1 MSFLR
6 SKHSGWGPDGRRTP
20 FMGGGGGGQPTQSTS
35 YNTNIPEYARPYVEN
50 MLESTQKQIY
60 NQDMT
65 GFRPYQAYSKDP
77 NDYFAGFSPM
87 QQQAQRATANL
98 QTPGQFGDATSLAGA
113 SGLGSLGLAGQAAGV
128 GQQFAQQAQ
137 NPAAMQGY
145 MSPYMQNVVDYQK
158 TQALRDY
165 QIGAPM
171 RARQAVGAGAFG
183 GNRQA
188 LMEAEAQRSL
198 GSQLQGIAAT
208 GSQKAFEDAQRQ
220 QQFGAQL
227 GLQGIQAG
235 LQGMGQAGQA
245 AGTLGQ
251 LGQQQFGAQKD
262 IINMQSQMGKEQQA
276 LEQSK
281 INQQIQDYAIAQQYP
296 FMQLGLMNAMLRG
309 LPLQTQTTQL
319 YQAQP
324 SMLQQGIGLTGAAST
339 LFGGRAAGGA
349 IKEYREG
356 GIVGYAPGGVIDSTR
371 AKLEQIADMPGG
383 VQKLEQIRNSSTSE
397 EIREMATEI
406 IVQKQMEAQA
416 EQQAQKGRMSGI
428 ALAGGPAFESQSM
441 AGGGIIAFAGQGPSL
456 VPEID
461 EEGYVMP
468 SSKEEAQSR
477 LGMFFR
483 GSPEQKLA
491 NKQYAYDQNRRE
503 EIGRQISNLS
513 IPFTES
519 VTPSQR
525 AERQSE
531 IKRLQ
536 NELVN
541 LNDPNR
547 YSGQQRYTGPMPT
560 GTSAGTDT
568 AAADTKADAKSS
580 ASQTGGGAPVD
591 RGIAALT
598 GRKSLEQEMR
608 EQERLMGPNTVN
620 EGLNAKI
627 AERLAGLSKQEKQD
641 ELAAIRRAFIEFGT
655 TAAPGGMGIAAL
667 KGIGSYGD
675 ARDAAKKARESMD
688 LELTKMQA
696 DIKKGERAEKRG
708 NLDAAAKSYE
718 NAENREL
725 KIAEMQNQL
734 KVAGMQLNRPGELEK
749 AFALFEKD
757 PAKFREF
764 IAAKD
769 PNRGNLATATKDI
782 LAAKFPEYKLIAMT
796 PIEKRTPEQNAAL
809 ERMYKEATTEAERML
824 RGGST
829 AASGAKG
836 QVDTKNPLLG
846 T

>member
-1 MSFLR
+1 MSILR
-6 SKHSGWGPDGRRTP
+6 SKHSGWTWEGRRTP
-20 FMGGGGGGQPTQSTS
+20 FGGSGGGGGPQTTTS
-35 YNTNIPEYARPYVEN
+35 YQTNIPEYARPYVEN

-60 NQDMT
+60 TDDMA
-65 GFRPYQAYSKDP
+65 GFRPYRPYSTDVS
-77 NDYFAGFSPM
+77 NYFAGFSPM
-87 QQQAQRATANL
+87 QQQAQQATANL
-98 QTPGQFGDATSLAGA
+98 QTPGQYGTATGLAGM
-113 SGLGSLGLAGQAAGV
+113 SGMGGLGLAGQMAGA
-128 GQQFAQQAQ
+128 GGRYAQQATDPNAIQ
-137 NPAAMQGY
+137 SY

-158 TQALRDY
+158 SQALRDY

-171 RARQAVGAGAFG
+171 RARAAVGAGAFG
-183 GNRQA
+183 GSRQA
-188 LMEAEAQRSL
+188 IESAEAQRNL
-198 GSQLQGIAAT
+198 MSQLQGIEAQ
-208 GSQKAFEDAQRQ
+208 GRQGAFQQAQQ
-220 QQFGAQL
+220 AQQFGANL
-227 GLQGIQAG
+227 GLQGQQAALGG
-235 LQGMGQAGQA
+235 LGAATQA
-245 AGTLGQ
+245 AGALGQ
-251 LGQQQFGAQKD
+251 LGGQQLGAQKE
-262 IINMQSQMGKEQQA
+262 IIGLQSQMGKEQQA
-276 LEQSK
+276 MEQSK
-281 INQQIQDYAIAQQYP
+281 INQAIQDYAIAQQYP
-296 FMQLGLMNAMLRG
+296 FMQLGIMNAMLRG

-324 SMLQQGIGLTGAAST
+324 STLQQGIGLVGAGST

-356 GIVGYAPGGVIDSTR
+356 GIIGYAPGGVIDSTR

-441 AGGGIIAFAGQGPSL
+441 AGGGIIAFAGLGPSL
-456 VPEID
+456 VEDPQFGGFGGMDANADQARLDQIQMQKDVEKYEFLKDASPVAAKRMLD
-461 EEGYVMP
+461 ENPMLRAKVAP
-468 SSKEEAQSR
+468 
-477 LGMFFR
+477 
-483 GSPEQKLA
+483 P
-491 NKQYAYDQNRRE
+491 
-503 EIGRQISNLS
+503 
-513 IPFTES
+513 
-519 VTPSQR
+519 TPP
-525 AERQSE
+525 A
-531 IKRLQ
+531 
-536 NELVN
+536 
-541 LNDPNR
+541 P
-547 YSGQQRYTGPMPT
+547 
-560 GTSAGTDT
+560 
-568 AAADTKADAKSS
+568 AAAAAAPKPETKPE
-580 ASQTGGGAPVD
+580 GGAPVD

-627 AERLAGLSKQEKQD
+627 AERLANLSKQEKQD
-641 ELAAIRRAFIEFGT
+641 DLAALRKAFIKFGT
-655 TAAPGGMGIAAL
+655 EASPGGMGVAAL
-667 KGIGSYGD
+667 KGIESYGD
-675 ARDAAKKARESMD
+675 ARDAAKKVREGID

-696 DIKKGERAEKRG
+696 DIKKGERAERRG

-718 NAENREL
+718 NVENRQL

-769 PNRGNLATATKDI
+769 TNRGNLATATTSI
-782 LAAKFPEYKLIAMT
+782 LGAMYPQYKVLSLIPE
-796 PIEKRTPEQNAAL
+796 EKRTPEQTAAL
-809 ERMYKEATTEAERML
+809 QRMYKEATAEAERML

>member
-1 MSFLR
+1 MSILR
-6 SKHSGWGPDGRRTP
+6 SKHSGWTWEGRRTP
-20 FMGGGGGGQPTQSTS
+20 FGGSGGGGGPQTTTS
-35 YNTNIPEYARPYVEN
+35 YQTNIPEYARPYVEN

-60 NQDMT
+60 TDDMA
-65 GFRPYQAYSKDP
+65 GFRPYRPYSTDVS
-77 NDYFAGFSPM
+77 NYFAGFSPM
-87 QQQAQRATANL
+87 QQQAQQATANL
-98 QTPGQFGDATSLAGA
+98 QTPGQYGTATGLAGM
-113 SGLGSLGLAGQAAGV
+113 SGMGGLGLAGQMAGA
-128 GQQFAQQAQ
+128 GGRYAQQATDPNAIQ
-137 NPAAMQGY
+137 SY

-158 TQALRDY
+158 SQALRDY

-171 RARQAVGAGAFG
+171 RARAAVGAGAFG
-183 GNRQA
+183 GSRQA
-188 LMEAEAQRSL
+188 IESAEAQRNL
-198 GSQLQGIAAT
+198 MSQLQGIEAQ
-208 GSQKAFEDAQRQ
+208 GRQGAFQQAQQ
-220 QQFGAQL
+220 AQQFGANL
-227 GLQGIQAG
+227 GLQGQQAALGG
-235 LQGMGQAGQA
+235 LGAATQA
-245 AGTLGQ
+245 AGALGQ
-251 LGQQQFGAQKD
+251 LGGQQLGAQKE
-262 IINMQSQMGKEQQA
+262 IIGLQSQMGKEQQA
-276 LEQSK
+276 MEQSK
-281 INQQIQDYAIAQQYP
+281 INQAIQDYAIAQQYP
-296 FMQLGLMNAMLRG
+296 FMQLGIMNAMLRG

-324 SMLQQGIGLTGAAST
+324 STLQQGIGLVGAGST

-356 GIVGYAPGGVIDSTR
+356 GIIGYAPGGVIDSTR

-441 AGGGIIAFAGQGPSL
+441 AGGGIIAFAGLGPSL
-456 VPEID
+456 VEDPQFGGFGGMDANADQARLDQIQMQKDVEKYEFLKDASPVAAKRMLD
-461 EEGYVMP
+461 ENPMLRAKVAP
-468 SSKEEAQSR
+468 
-477 LGMFFR
+477 
-483 GSPEQKLA
+483 P
-491 NKQYAYDQNRRE
+491 
-503 EIGRQISNLS
+503 
-513 IPFTES
+513 
-519 VTPSQR
+519 TPP
-525 AERQSE
+525 A
-531 IKRLQ
+531 
-536 NELVN
+536 
-541 LNDPNR
+541 P
-547 YSGQQRYTGPMPT
+547 
-560 GTSAGTDT
+560 
-568 AAADTKADAKSS
+568 AAAAAAPKPETKPE
-580 ASQTGGGAPVD
+580 GGAPVD

-655 TAAPGGMGIAAL
+655 TAAPGGMGVAAL

-696 DIKKGERAEKRG
+696 DIKKGERAERRG

-718 NAENREL
+718 SAENRQL
-725 KIAEMQNQL
+725 RLAEMQNQL

-769 PNRGNLATATKDI
+769 TNRGNLATATTSI
-782 LAAKFPEYKLIAMT
+782 LGAMYPQYKVLSLIPE
-796 PIEKRTPEQNAAL
+796 EKRTPEQTAAL
-809 ERMYKEATTEAERML
+809 QRMYKEATAEAERML